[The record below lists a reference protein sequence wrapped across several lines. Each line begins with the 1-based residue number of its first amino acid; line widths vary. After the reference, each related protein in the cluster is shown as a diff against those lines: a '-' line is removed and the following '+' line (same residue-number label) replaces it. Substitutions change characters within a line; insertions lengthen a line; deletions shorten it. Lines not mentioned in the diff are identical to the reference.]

1 MVLRST
7 FLLTLLT
14 LLAIMVTAGT
24 LSAYLGFAIGSQALR
39 GVTQPDVTTD
49 RKLLQQQQIDDRQKG
64 LTIIDE
70 KEILT
75 EVNNQIQAKQ
85 KKSQHQQKQAQAKKD
100 TQPINFTQQQQE
112 AKSSSFP
119 IRDTAGGVTLEVLQ
133 AHRQGDSLLLN
144 VNLKNEGAETVNF
157 LYSFLDVRDDRGR
170 FISVIP
176 ENLPGQLPANGQNFT
191 GTLKIPT
198 VLLDNAENLSLTLTD
213 YPEQKVEL
221 KLSNIPITR

>member
-7 FLLTLLT
+7 FLLTLA
-14 LLAIMVTAGT
+14 LLAMMITAGT
-24 LSAYLGFAIGSQALR
+24 LSAYIGFAIGGQALR

-49 RKLLQQQQIDDRQKG
+49 RRLLQQKVEGQHKG

-85 KKSQHQQKQAQAKKD
+85 KRSQRQQQQKQAQAKEDKS
-100 TQPINFTQQQQE
+100 IEFIQQQQE
-112 AKSSSFP
+112 TKIASFP

-133 AHRQGDSLLLN
+133 AYYQEDSLLLDI
-144 VNLKNEGAETVNF
+144 NLKNEGSETVNF

-176 ENLPGQLPANGQNFT
+176 EDLPGQVPAEGQIE

-198 VLLDNAENLSLTLTD
+198 ALLDNAQNLTLTLTD
-213 YPEQKVEL
+213 YPAQKLEL
-221 KLSNIPITR
+221 KLTNIPITR

>member
-1 MVLRST
+1 M
-7 FLLTLLT
+7 LTLAI
-14 LLAIMVTAGT
+14 LAMMLTAGT

-39 GVTQPDVTTD
+39 AVTQPDVTTD
-49 RKLLQQQQIDDRQKG
+49 RKSSKQQQVDDRHKG

-75 EVNNQIQAKQ
+75 EVDNQIKAKQ
-85 KKSQHQQKQAQAKKD
+85 KQSQLKQQAKEEQKSLD
-100 TQPINFTQQQQE
+100 RIQQQQE

-133 AHRQGDSLLLN
+133 AHRQGDSLLLD
-144 VNLKNEGAETVNF
+144 VNLKNEGSETVNF

-176 ENLPGQLPANGQNFT
+176 DNLPGQLPANGQSFT

-198 VLLDNAENLSLTLTD
+198 VLLDNVENLSLTLTD
-213 YPEQKVEL
+213 YPAQKLEL
-221 KLSNIPITR
+221 KLTNIPVTR